1 MPQQTKGLHCYR
13 GKNRRELRVKARLQ
27 SQTPASIFL
36 CDVVKAELY
45 YGAFH
50 RGRREE
56 NLALLEHLF
65 PTFASLPFNSEAARA
80 CGQIRAALAA
90 AGTPIGPY
98 DFQIAAIALVHDLTV
113 VTHNT
118 AEFDRVPQLK
128 MEDWEI

>member
-1 MPQQTKGLHCYR
+1 MWLPDTNAWIALI
-13 GKNRRELRVKARLQ
+13 NTPPSPVKARFQ
-27 SQTPASIFL
+27 SHAPASIFL

-50 RGRREE
+50 CARREE
-56 NLALLEHLF
+56 NLALLERMF
-65 PTFASLPFNSEAARA
+65 PTFASLPFNGAAARS

-98 DFQIAAIALVHDLTV
+98 NLQIAAVALVHDLTV

-118 AEFDRVPQLK
+118 AEFGRVPELK
-128 MEDWEI
+128 TEDWEI